1 MQPSIQKFFMQK
13 KVSAAIVAYKS
24 NPAEIQKAA
33 LSFLQSQGFEK
44 KLIII
49 DHSPRPDLSVYFKE
63 MENTAYF
70 HHPENKG
77 FGAGHNLAI
86 QQIIDPSDFHL
97 VLNPDVYFEN
107 KVLTTLVDYFVT
119 NPNAGA
125 LMPKI
130 VNPSGELQY
139 LAKLLP
145 TPFDLL
151 FKRFLPD
158 SWTKK
163 RAERFQLKF
172 TDYQQIM
179 NVPYLSGCFMFL
191 RMEVLKKIG
200 GFDERFFM
208 YPEDIDLSRRIHAQY
223 ETIFFPNVSIVH
235 AHQAGSYKS
244 MKMLWIHSYNMMK
257 YFNKWGWIWDKQRKK
272 MNQACL
278 ERLKQQG
285 YY

>member
-1 MQPSIQKFFMQK
+1 MQK

-33 LSFLQSQGFEK
+33 YSFLQTQGFEK

-49 DHSPRPDLSVYFKE
+49 DHSPSSELSAYFKE
-63 MENTAYF
+63 MEHTVYF
-70 HHPENKG
+70 HHPENGG

-86 QQIIDPSDFHL
+86 QKVTDQSDFHL
-97 VLNPDVYFEN
+97 VLNPDVYFDAT
-107 KVLTTLVDYFVT
+107 VLPTMVQYLESHSNV
-119 NPNAGA
+119 GA

-130 VNPSGELQY
+130 INPSGELQY

-151 FKRFLPD
+151 FKRFLPAA
-158 SWTKK
+158 WTKK
-163 RAERFQLKF
+163 RSEKFQLKF

-191 RMEVLKKIG
+191 RMEVLKEIG
-200 GFDERFFM
+200 LFDERFFM
-208 YPEDIDLSRRIHAQY
+208 YPEDIDLSRRIHTQY
-223 ETIFFPNVSIVH
+223 ETQFFPNVSIVH
-235 AHQAGSYKS
+235 SHQAASYKS
-244 MKMLWIHSYNMMK
+244 MKMLWIHSFNMMK
-257 YFNKWGWIWDKQRKK
+257 YFNKWGWIFDKQRKK

-278 ERLKQQG
+278 ERLQKQG
-285 YY
+285 YHCNQ